1 MKSSLILLTL
11 GALAGSA
18 FAGFETW
25 TNKEGKAAELE
36 LVSVSESGGEKVGEF
51 KMRNGKSVTLPASK
65 LSDADAKRLAEW
77 KPAAD
82 AEAAAPAAAAKPS
95 KFDDIL
101 DRNLVILD
109 GKSPTRHTPEA
120 KPAKYYI
127 FYYTASWCGPC
138 QQYSPTLVEF
148 YNKNKNA
155 NFEIVLITSDSD
167 EGDMETYAK
176 DKKMPWSQLKMS
188 RVEKFGKQFDHQV
201 SGIPSVITCDLDGN
215 VVSRSQSVAELA
227 KLVK

>member
-18 FAGFETW
+18 LAGFETW

-36 LVSVSESGGEKVGEF
+36 LVSVTDVGGEKAGEF
-51 KMRNGKSVTLPASK
+51 KMRNGKTVTLKASA
-65 LSDADAKRLAEW
+65 LSEADAKRLAEW
-77 KPAAD
+77 KPAAA
-82 AEAAAPAAAAKPS
+82 AEAEAPAAAGKPS
-95 KFDDIL
+95 KFDEIL
-101 DRNLVILD
+101 DGNLVILD
-109 GKSPTRHTPEA
+109 GKSLKRYTPET

-138 QQYSPTLVEF
+138 QKYSPTLVEF

-167 EGDMETYAK
+167 EGDMENYAK
-176 DKKMPWSQLKMS
+176 EKKMPWPQLKMS

-215 VVSRSQSVAELA
+215 IVSRSESVAELS